1 MRYFIRCSFDGT
13 NFHGWQIQENAHS
26 VQAELNKALT
36 ILLREEIKTTGCGR
50 TDTGVHASKF
60 FVHFDVTE
68 PINSTEDLL
77 YQLNALLPNAIAI
90 QGLFSVSNDD
100 HARFD
105 ATSRTYQYVI
115 YNHKNPFLKNYA
127 FYYPND
133 LDVKKMNSIAK
144 FLFEFQDFS
153 CFSKT
158 HTQTFT
164 NNCKIMKAEWFYE
177 NNRLIFEIKADRFL
191 RNMVRAIVGTLLKA
205 GLNRIDE
212 KEFRE
217 ILESK
222 QRSEAGASVPAHGL
236 FLTDV
241 EYPFQTK

>member
-26 VQAELNKALT
+26 VQAELNQALT
-36 ILLREEIKTTGCGR
+36 ILLREDIKTTGCGR

-60 FVHFDVTE
+60 FVHFDVKE
-68 PINSTEDLL
+68 PIKSCDDLQ

-90 QGLFSVSNDD
+90 QGLFPVRDED
-100 HARFD
+100 HARFA
-105 ATSRTYQYVI
+105 ATSRTYQYTI

-127 FYYPND
+127 FYYPNE
-133 LDVKKMNSIAK
+133 LDVKKMNSLAK
-144 FLFEFQDFS
+144 MLFEFQDFS
-153 CFSKT
+153 CFSKA

-164 NNCKIMKAEWFYE
+164 NNCKILKAEWFYE
-177 NNRLIFEIKADRFL
+177 NDRLIFEIKADRFL

-205 GLNRIDE
+205 GLNRIGE
-212 KEFRE
+212 KEFQE

-222 QRSEAGASVPAHGL
+222 QRSEAGTSVPAHGL
-236 FLTDV
+236 FLTDI